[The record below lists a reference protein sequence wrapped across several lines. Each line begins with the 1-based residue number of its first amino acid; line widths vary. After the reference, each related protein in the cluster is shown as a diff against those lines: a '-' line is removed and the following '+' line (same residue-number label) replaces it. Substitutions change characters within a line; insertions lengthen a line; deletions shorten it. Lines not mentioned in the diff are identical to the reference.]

1 MVFMEQTEPKF
12 YDILSI
18 EQFSDC
24 FDTTFIETD
33 YPIQIVSTGL
43 KDILVPIKTE
53 EMLHD
58 LQPDFSEI
66 QNLSDEYSVVG
77 MHLYTFNNNRIICRI
92 LRLVLILMRK
102 QQRVLQIVP

>member
-1 MVFMEQTEPKF
+1 MVFMEQILFSKF
-12 YDILSI
+12 YDVLSI

-24 FDTTFIETD
+24 FDKNFIETD

-66 QNLSDEYSVVG
+66 QTLAMSMV
-77 MHLYTFNNNRIICRI
+77 L
-92 LRLVLILMRK
+92 LVCIFIPSIK
-102 QQRVLQIVP
+102 TV